1 MNAPK
6 IDLRYTGG
14 PSGSAT
20 VARVP
25 PRDLTTADVDRL
37 VYRRTIPTPGSRGL
51 RRGDDGFPQARAKLT
66 RELTRSGAYAK
77 PKEATS

>member
-1 MNAPK
+1 MK

-14 PSGSAT
+14 PSGELRLG
-20 VARVP
+20 RVP
-25 PRDLTTADVDRL
+25 ARDLSTADVDRL
-37 VYRRTIPTPGSRGL
+37 VYVRTIPTPGSRGL

-77 PKEATS
+77 PKEASS